1 MLSRANGGSEF
12 LLDTYHIR
20 GGYSLNG
27 EVVLSG
33 AKNSVLPI
41 FAASVVTGSQSNIT
55 NCPEISDAEKMRD
68 ILRMLGCSVTG
79 EGNDIFVDSSQI
91 SNHTINEELM
101 SSMRSSVFLAG
112 GILTRCGIAEIGK
125 PGGCKI
131 GKRPIDIHI
140 ETLKALGAEVEEK
153 EERLI
158 LKTRGL
164 RGNTVNLPFPSVG
177 ATENAMIAASRA
189 EGETVINNA
198 AREPEIIDLQNF
210 LNKCG
215 AKIKGAGSSSIA
227 IKGVKEMVPAK
238 YEIIPDRI
246 EGGTFLCM
254 AAATRGEIFIR
265 NAIPEHIETI
275 LQALE
280 SIGCKIKTKGT
291 GVWLKDCKNIRGTCK
306 VITSPFPGFPT
317 DMQPQITDMIAGMG
331 IAGTIRERIFENR
344 FGYVK
349 ELNKMGAGIEICG
362 KNAIISKGNS
372 LVGNNLFAEDLR
384 GGAALVTAALAAE
397 GESSV
402 CGVQYIKR
410 GYCRLDEKLRLL
422 GADIEEDD
430 GERA

>member
-1 MLSRANGGSEF
+1 M
-12 LLDTYHIR
+12 DTYHIR
-20 GGYSLNG
+20 GGCPLNG

-41 FAASVVTGSQSNIT
+41 FAASVVTGNQSNII
-55 NCPEISDAEKMRD
+55 NCPDISDAGKMKD

-79 EGNDIFVDSSQI
+79 EGNDVFVDSSQI
-91 SNHTINEELM
+91 TSHTINEELM

-112 GILTRCGIAEIGK
+112 GILARCGIAEIGK

-140 ETLKALGAEVEEK
+140 ETLRALGAEVEER

-158 LKTRGL
+158 LKAGSL
-164 RGNTVNLPFPSVG
+164 KGSVINLPFPSVG

-198 AREPEIIDLQNF
+198 AREPEIVDLQNF
-210 LNKCG
+210 LNQCG
-215 AKIKGAGSSSIA
+215 AQIKGAGSSRIA
-227 IKGVKEMVPAK
+227 IKGVKKMNPAQ

-254 AAATRGEIFIR
+254 AVATKGEILVK
-265 NAIPEHIETI
+265 NAIPGHMDAI

-280 SIGCKIKTKGT
+280 SIGCRIRVQEK
-291 GVWLKDCKNIRGTCK
+291 GVWLKACKNIRGNCSVLTA
-306 VITSPFPGFPT
+306 PFPGFPT
-317 DMQPQITDMIAGMG
+317 DMQPQITAMVAATRATGM
-331 IAGTIRERIFENR
+331 IRERIFENR

-349 ELNKMGAGIEICG
+349 ELNKMGAGIEIYG
-362 KNAIISKGNS
+362 KNAIIPKGKC
-372 LVGNNLFAEDLR
+372 LMGKKLFAEDLR

-397 GESSV
+397 GESTV

-422 GADIEEDD
+422 GADITEEDD
-430 GERA
+430 GK